1 MPINF
6 DQLREPL
13 GRVLIVFLVLLL
25 IWLLRRLL
33 VLILARPLQQLLER
47 SGRNN
52 LDDIIGSIVVPP
64 ARILLIAF
72 SILIIAQLLNLD
84 SIALQFSAR
93 ITRTLVIIAFALIA
107 YRVVTLVLLTRG
119 RLFSITGVAIE
130 EALLPFARTGLQ
142 IIIFAI
148 LLVIIIQEW
157 GYDVSGLIAGL
168 GIGGL
173 AISLAA
179 QDTLSNLFGFTAIV
193 GDRPFAVGESIK
205 TKDVEGTI
213 EHVGLRSTRVRQM
226 DQAVVTVPNSM
237 LASSAILNWSRL
249 NKRQINLTLGIA
261 YGVTAQEL
269 ETLLQRLRDLLTHWE
284 NVEEKSLIVHLVNF
298 GERSLEILVRG
309 YLNIADWTEFTQAK
323 ELIFLAIMWVVEEMG
338 LQIAVASRT
347 LYIENLGELFSQPI
361 PRSDTPRVADGR
373 EDEIS

>member
-33 VLILARPLQQLLER
+33 VLILARPLQRLLER
-47 SGRNN
+47 SGRND
-52 LDDIIGSIVVPP
+52 LDDVISSIVVPP
-64 ARILLIAF
+64 TRILLIAF
-72 SILIIAQLLNLD
+72 SIFIIAQLLNLD
-84 SIALQFSAR
+84 SSALQFTAR
-93 ITRTLVIIAFALIA
+93 LTRMLVIIAVALIA
-107 YRVVTLVLLTRG
+107 YRIVTLVLLTRG

-148 LLVIIIQEW
+148 SLVIIIQEW

-261 YGVTAQEL
+261 YGVSAQEL

-284 NVEEKSLIVHLVNF
+284 NVEEKSVIVHLVNF
-298 GERSLEILVRG
+298 GERSLEILVRC
-309 YLNIADWTEFTQAK
+309 YLNIADWTEFTREK
-323 ELIFLAIMWVVEEMG
+323 ELIFLAIMRIVEEMG

-347 LYIENLGELFSQPI
+347 LYIENLGELLNQPV
-361 PRSDTPRVADGR
+361 PRASSTADGR
-373 EDEIS
+373 EDEVS